1 MRMAELSAES
11 GVPVATVKFYLREG
25 LLPAGERTSPNQARY
40 SAAHVQR
47 LKLIRAMTDIGGL
60 SLAAAGEVL
69 AAIDDKEATP
79 HDVMGVVQQELAG
92 PPPAVAEDAAT
103 WAFELLDGMVRRN
116 GWGEL
121 KPEHPVVANLV
132 GTLSTIHA
140 LGHEAL
146 VEHLEEYALL
156 AIKVAELDIDVLV
169 GLESVDRIIEAGLVA
184 TVLGD
189 RLFAGLRYLAEE
201 MVSREILGERP

>member
-11 GVPVATVKFYLREG
+11 GVPVATIKFYLRGG

-47 LKLIRAMTDIGGL
+47 LKLIRALTDVGGL
-60 SLAAAGEVL
+60 SLAAAGAVL
-69 AAIDDKEATP
+69 AAIDDSEASP
-79 HDVMGVVQQELAG
+79 HEVMGVVQQELTG
-92 PPPAVAEDAAT
+92 TPPVVAEDAAA
-103 WAFELLDGMVRRN
+103 WAFKLLDEMTRRN

-121 KPEHPVVANLV
+121 KATHPVVESLV

-146 VEHLEEYALL
+146 VEHLEDYALL
-156 AIKVAELDIDVLV
+156 AIKAAELDVDVLA

-184 TVLGD
+184 TVLGE
-189 RLFAGLRYLAEE
+189 RLFAGLRYLAQEL
-201 MVSREILGERP
+201 VSREILGG